1 MPASAAERTFASCSL
16 CRNPASDQCQQ
27 VRETILHGNPAAV
40 EGQQQQL
47 REAEELLGPG
57 RIRRRGRG
65 GSRGRGG
72 WSGSRGPSQLL
83 HEPVPDVADLAVDRC
98 APEQVGLKLVARR
111 RDLSPG
117 LLPLPAQEMQDNSA
131 SWFRSLPTVSS
142 FVRDAIP
149 TQCPTCP
156 HAGPRS
162 ACPWPGRSSALAQ
175 ARPAAP
181 AAVPRGRTR
190 RRRGRGPPPSAWSH
204 GTRRPA
210 VQPGC
215 AQLRAGRRTPQG
227 PVVTAGWQAH
237 CDQDCS
243 CVLCAE
249 YWKAQH

>member
-1 MPASAAERTFASCSL
+1 MVLVITHSLQLCARWQLTFIHPVQMAEQDPNL
-16 CRNPASDQCQQ
+16 QK
-27 VRETILHGNPAAV
+27 LK
-40 EGQQQQL
+40 
-47 REAEELLGPG
+47 
-57 RIRRRGRG
+57 
-65 GSRGRGG
+65 SRHRPPDYLN
-72 WSGSRGPSQLL
+72 SSITRQDKPYSY
-83 HEPVPDVADLAVDRC
+83 PV
-98 APEQVGLKLVARR
+98 
-111 RDLSPG
+111 
-117 LLPLPAQEMQDNSA
+117 
-131 SWFRSLPTVSS
+131 
-142 FVRDAIP
+142 
-149 TQCPTCP
+149 PTCP
-156 HAGPRS
+156 HAGPHS